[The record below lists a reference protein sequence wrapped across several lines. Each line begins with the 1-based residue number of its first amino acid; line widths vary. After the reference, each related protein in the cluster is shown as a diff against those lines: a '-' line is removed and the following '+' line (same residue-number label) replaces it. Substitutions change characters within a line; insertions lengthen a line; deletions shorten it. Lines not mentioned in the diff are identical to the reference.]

1 MLPVRKLLFVYSHKQ
16 MSNKKRQF
24 KAISRA

>member
-1 MLPVRKLLFVYSHKQ
+1 MLPVRKVAFIYSHKQ
-16 MSNKKRQF
+16 MSNKNRQF